1 MALKWVPSACCP
13 SSSINYNRDMGTSLV
28 AIFCGAGF
36 GALLRA
42 GFNVLGA
49 GMMSG
54 FPLGTLLANLF
65 GGYLVGIAVAFF
77 GNNAAIGPEW
87 RLFIITGFLGGLT
100 TFSSFSAEVLEMMQR
115 GEYTWAV
122 GTALLHV
129 IGSLVLTF
137 LGIMTY
143 QALK

>member
-1 MALKWVPSACCP
+1 
-13 SSSINYNRDMGTSLV
+13 MGTSLV

-42 GFNVLGA
+42 GFNVVGA
-49 GMMSG
+49 GMVAG
-54 FPLGTLLANLF
+54 FPMGTLLANLL
-65 GGYLVGIAVAFF
+65 GGYCVGIAVAFF

-100 TFSSFSAEVLEMMQR
+100 TFSSFSAEVVEMMQR

-143 QALK
+143 QALKQV